1 MARILIIDD
10 EPNILL
16 MLKKMLE
23 RSGYIVDMAIN
34 GKEGLELFTKFP
46 ADLIITDIVM
56 PEKEGLETIREIK
69 KDHPHVKIIAISGG
83 GRIDSTEYLAS
94 ARLFGASRIFQKP
107 FKQKEIVTAV
117 KELLS
122 EQ

>member
-10 EPNILL
+10 EPTILL

-23 RSGYIVDMAIN
+23 RSGYVVDMAIN
-34 GKEGLELFTKFP
+34 GKEGMELFAKFP

-83 GRIDSTEYLAS
+83 GRIAM
-94 ARLFGASRIFQKP
+94 IF
-107 FKQKEIVTAV
+107 T
-117 KELLS
+117 
-122 EQ
+122 